1 MKKLKNSIFF
11 KMGVIFLLIVV
22 LMIPTTLVKELIHER
37 EYVQKNAINEVS
49 SKWGNGQTITGPFI
63 SIPYDKYIK
72 QTNTVDQTEKVVK
85 MREWMHFLPKSLDVV
100 GSINPEKR
108 NRGIYEVVVYESDM
122 EIKGYFDPLDWKQ
135 FDIPE
140 EDIHFEKATLNFG
153 ITDLKGIEQQINLN
167 WNEQQVSFNSGTSTT
182 QIVTSGINASVPI
195 LSNDEDR
202 YTFNTKINIKG
213 SQHLYFLPIGEETD
227 VRMTSN
233 WTTPS
238 FTGEY
243 LPDDRT
249 VSENGFEAQWNILHL
264 NRNYPQS
271 WLGNQHRIMNSAF
284 GTDLL
289 LPVDNYKKSYRVAR
303 YAILFLA
310 LTFMVFFFVEILN
323 KVFIHPIQYLLVGLA
338 LIVFYTLLLSFS
350 EHIQFDYAYIL
361 SAILTLSMITSY
373 TAAILKS
380 KKVGILIFSILLI
393 LYTFIFIII
402 QLEDYALL
410 IGSIGLFI
418 ILGLVMYFSKDIDW
432 YNINREVESTEGS

>member
-243 LPDDRT
+243 LPDSRT
-249 VSENGFEAQWNILHL
+249 VDESGFKAQWNILHL

>member
-85 MREWMHFLPKSLDVV
+85 MREWMHFLPKSLDIV

-243 LPDDRT
+243 LPDSRT
-249 VSENGFEAQWNILHL
+249 VDESGFKAQWNILHL